1 MPHVIY
7 PMKTSIHTFSGHNTF
22 SVRDIVVLKYVIPP
36 FIDLHVYYLSNSC
49 GVWMYVLMISQL
61 VLVQVVSPQWPK
73 Q

>member
-36 FIDLHVYYLSNSC
+36 FVDLHVYYLSNSC
-49 GVWMYVLMISQL
+49 LDVCSDDFSIGACAGG
-61 VLVQVVSPQWPK
+61 
-73 Q
+73 